1 MQLMKSNHI
10 TVNVV
15 DSIMGSGKT
24 TWVLDRIKR
33 DKNPK
38 YIVVTPT
45 LSEVTRII
53 NECPNVQF
61 KEPET
66 KEHNSKYYSF
76 KELVRGGEN
85 IVTTHALFEYLTQ
98 DILKTLKAQG
108 YTLIIDEA
116 LSCVDVYSKISTKDL
131 SLLLSKKLAYVEP
144 KSFRLKWNNK
154 EHGDYEGRFDT
165 VKRLCDN
172 GNLIY
177 FKEQTMLW
185 EFPIELL
192 SAFKEIWALT
202 YLFQGS
208 TMANYLK
215 ADGTHIVMY
224 SLKGKATKDIIPE
237 LIPYSDTNE
246 AEIKVGLRSLITT
259 YEGKGNDVGLSKHLR
274 HHPLSSNWF
283 KKKATPEVCNVLKK
297 NLYNFFVNFT
307 NAKSEQVA
315 WTVFKSFKSK
325 LKGKGYAKGYVT
337 NNIKATN
344 DYIERKHVAYVQ
356 NTFYHPLVKTYF
368 TERNV
373 TVYDE
378 LYSLSEMIQ
387 FIWRFQIRRND
398 PITVYIPSSRMRNL
412 FLAWLG
418 SDTNEELF
426 KAINIDES

>member
-1 MQLMKSNHI
+1 MQLTKSNHV
-10 TVNVV
+10 TVNVI

-24 TWVLDRIKR
+24 TWVLDRIKK
-33 DKNPK
+33 DNNPK

-53 NECPNVQF
+53 NECPNAYF

-76 KELVRGGEN
+76 QELVRNGEN

-98 DILKTLKAQG
+98 DILTTLKFQG

-116 LSCVDVYSKISTKDL
+116 LSCVDVYSKITPKDL
-131 SLLLSKKLAYVEP
+131 NILLNSKLAYVEP
-144 KSFRLKWNNK
+144 KSYRLKWNPK
-154 EHGDYEGRFDT
+154 HSDYEGRFDT
-165 VKRLCDN
+165 VKRLCEN
-172 GNLIY
+172 GNLVY

-224 SLKGKATKDIIPE
+224 SLRGKATKDIIPE
-237 LIPYSDTNE
+237 LIPYSETNE
-246 AEIKVGLRSLITT
+246 AEIKARLRTLIKT
-259 YEGKGNDVGLSKHLR
+259 YDGKGNDVGLSKHLR
-274 HHPLSSNWF
+274 HHPLSANWYKRKASPEDF
-283 KKKATPEVCNVLKK
+283 KALRN
-297 NLYNFFVNFT
+297 NLYNFFVYF
-307 NAKSEQVA
+307 AKSKTEHVA
-315 WTVFKSFKSK
+315 WTVFKAYRNK
-325 LKGKGYAKGYVT
+325 LKGKGYTKGFIS
-337 NNIKATN
+337 NNTKATN
-344 DYIERKHVAYVQ
+344 DYIERKNVAYVQ
-356 NTFYHPLVKTYF
+356 NTFYHPLIKTYF

-418 SDTNEELF
+418 SDTNAELF

>member
-1 MQLMKSNHI
+1 MQLTKSNHV
-10 TVNVV
+10 TVNVI

-24 TWVLDRIKR
+24 TWVLDRIKK
-33 DKNPK
+33 DNNPK

-53 NECPNVQF
+53 NECPNAYF

-76 KELVRGGEN
+76 QELVRNGEN

-98 DILKTLKAQG
+98 DILTTLKFQG
-108 YTLIIDEA
+108 YTLVIDEA
-116 LSCVDVYSKISTKDL
+116 LSCVDVYSKITPKDL
-131 SLLLSKKLAYVEP
+131 SILLNSKLAYVEP
-144 KSFRLKWNNK
+144 KSYRLKWNSK
-154 EHGDYEGRFDT
+154 HSDYEGRFDT
-165 VKRLCDN
+165 VKRLCEN
-172 GNLIY
+172 GNLVY

-224 SLKGKATKDIIPE
+224 SLKGKATKDIIPQ
-237 LIPYSDTNE
+237 LIPYSETNE
-246 AEIKVGLRSLITT
+246 AEIKARLRTLIKT
-259 YEGKGNDVGLSKHLR
+259 YDGKGNDIGLSKHLR
-274 HHPLSSNWF
+274 HHPLSSNWY
-283 KKKATPEVCNVLKK
+283 KKKATVEDFRVIRN
-297 NLYNFFVNFT
+297 NLYNFFVYF
-307 NAKSEQVA
+307 AKSKTEHVA
-315 WTVFKSFKSK
+315 WTAFKAFKNK
-325 LKGKGYAKGYVT
+325 LKGKGYTKGFIS
-337 NNIKATN
+337 NNTKATN
-344 DYIERKHVAYVQ
+344 DYIERKNVAYVQ
-356 NTFYHPLVKTYF
+356 NTFYHPLIKTYF

-373 TVYDE
+373 KVYDE

-412 FLAWLG
+412 FLAWLE
-418 SDTNEELF
+418 SDTNAELF